1 MKIFQNTK
9 SFETCSIFLYI
20 YLRSFVVRVTL
31 IATVFTFVITTL
43 NDRVFRNYNNF
54 YFLCLHRL
62 LHLMLCRTATNFFH
76 VCLSSANQ
84 VTFID
89 PKDRCMVLISFSISL
104 FFTLLFV
111 SPFLPC
117 GLECSDVLVADYW
130 IIPAHVI
137 YPSSLASGNDD
148 ANVHL
153 IKSDVV
159 ITYIGY
165 VI

>member
-9 SFETCSIFLYI
+9 NFETCSNFFFI

-31 IATVFTFVITTL
+31 IATVFPFVITTL

-62 LHLMLCRTATNFFH
+62 LHLMCRTITTFFH

-89 PKDRCMVLISFSISL
+89 SKDRCMVLISFSISHFYVSLCLSFLTMWDPVQCCSCGWLLDNTGSCDLSL
-104 FFTLLFV
+104 F
-111 SPFLPC
+111 
-117 GLECSDVLVADYW
+117 
-130 IIPAHVI
+130 
-137 YPSSLASGNDD
+137 
-148 ANVHL
+148 
-153 IKSDVV
+153 
-159 ITYIGY
+159 IG
-165 VI
+165 VW

>member
-9 SFETCSIFLYI
+9 SFETCSIFFYI

-104 FFTLLFV
+104 FLRCSLSLLSYHVV
-111 SPFLPC
+111 SSAVMFLW
-117 GLECSDVLVADYW
+117 L
-130 IIPAHVI
+130 
-137 YPSSLASGNDD
+137 
-148 ANVHL
+148 
-153 IKSDVV
+153 
-159 ITYIGY
+159 TIG
-165 VI
+165 

>member
-1 MKIFQNTK
+1 M
-9 SFETCSIFLYI
+9 
-20 YLRSFVVRVTL
+20 RSFVVRVTL

-76 VCLSSANQ
+76 VCLSSAYQ

-89 PKDRCMVLISFSISL
+89 PKDRCMVLISFSSRL
-104 FFTLLFV
+104 FYVALCL
-111 SPFLPC
+111 SFLTMC
-117 GLECSDVLVADYW
+117 GIQCSAVLVADYW

-137 YPSSLASGNDD
+137 YPSSLASGNED

-159 ITYIGY
+159 ITFIGY
-165 VI
+165 VM

>member
-9 SFETCSIFLYI
+9 NFETCSNFFI

-31 IATVFTFVITTL
+31 IATVFTLVITTL

-76 VCLSSANQ
+76 VCLSSAYQ
-84 VTFID
+84 VTFL
-89 PKDRCMVLISFSISL
+89 LILKIAAWSSYHSQAD
-104 FFTLLFV
+104 FFTLLFA

-117 GLECSDVLVADYW
+117 VGSSAVLFLW
-130 IIPAHVI
+130 
-137 YPSSLASGNDD
+137 LTMG
-148 ANVHL
+148 
-153 IKSDVV
+153 
-159 ITYIGY
+159 
-165 VI
+165 